1 MPASSFYP
9 RSSWLAVGH
18 QLDTGSQIVAP
29 FRATTRTRD
38 AMHVVQ
44 LLLIG
49 LGVRC
54 LVACSVPE
62 TAATPREETGQNER
76 DIRRER
82 TVDRQRER
90 MQRQILSDV
99 RALKDSR
106 KARSGGTEPAS
117 ARTPEPVAYKLL
129 IFGGASHEV
138 YLGCL
143 CEEQEPESA
152 FNLTGEFGSDLSE
165 NSMHN
170 KFAPYG
176 SNDADTSACNPAAT
190 HPPSV
195 VASDG
200 TSLGLLTLNTSLKKR
215 ILAPSVAGWLARMCS
230 F

>member
-1 MPASSFYP
+1 M
-9 RSSWLAVGH
+9 
-18 QLDTGSQIVAP
+18 Q
-29 FRATTRTRD
+29 TR
-38 AMHVVQ
+38 VVQ
-44 LLLIG
+44 WLLIG

-62 TAATPREETGQNER
+62 AAATPREETGQSER

-82 TVDRQRER
+82 AVDHRRER
-90 MQRQILSDV
+90 MQRQILSDL

-106 KARSGGTEPAS
+106 NVSSGGTEPAS
-117 ARTPEPVAYKLL
+117 DQTREPAAYKLL
-129 IFGGASHEV
+129 IFGGASHDV

-143 CEEQEPESA
+143 CEGQEPESA

-176 SNDADTSACNPAAT
+176 SNSADTSACNPAAS

-215 ILAPSVAGWLARMCS
+215 IVTPSVDGWLARMCS
-230 F
+230 L